1 MVDDCNL
8 HDIAGRVLT
17 LCESI
22 NKNVEVKLVNG
33 VKADLPKFKCDAD
46 RLAQIINN
54 LVNNAI
60 KFTFV
65 GSITVSALIKVG
77 RVELCHEDEDF
88 GRCWHH
94 LSCRCY

>member
-22 NKNVEVKLVNG
+22 NKNVEVKLING
-33 VKADLPKFKCDAD
+33 VGKDLPTFKCDAD

-65 GSITVSALIKVG
+65 GSITVSAVIKVSNE
-77 RVELCHEDEDF
+77 RI
-88 GRCWHH
+88 
-94 LSCRCY
+94 LSYTK